1 MDLLKGEPGSSNET
15 CVTSIDGNEAIGI
28 EAERFSSVT
37 EGEDREPMTVP
48 LIKTEF
54 IVSCVPVVCVMH
66 ISYSVY
72 PELPAPIPMC
82 PSETKISL

>member
-1 MDLLKGEPGSSNET
+1 MDLLEGETGSSNET

-48 LIKTEF
+48 VIKTEPT
-54 IVSCVPVVCVMH
+54 VSALPVVCVMH
-66 ISYSVY
+66 ISYSLY
-72 PELPAPIPMC
+72 PELSAPISVC